1 MSVQIGSG
9 LLMPDPAISW
19 IIIVLLI
26 ILSFFFSGAETSIAC
41 CNKFKMQVDADDGKT
56 IPKILLK
63 IIDKY
68 DRALTIILI
77 GNNIVAIAISSI
89 STLLFLSYFDKV
101 GIPEATISLISS
113 IIMTFIVYIVG
124 DTLPKTIARSIP
136 DTFSKIVAVP
146 IYLLMFL
153 LYPITIIFESGVKLT
168 SKIFKLKDVEEF
180 TEEDLIDEI
189 EKASE
194 GDMIDEEQAEI
205 VQSTMD
211 FLDTNV
217 EKVLTPKN
225 AILAINMRDLT
236 NEYLQNLI
244 INTNYSRIPVY
255 DKVFDNMIGI
265 LNVKIYFEEYSKD
278 SHVSIRSIL
287 QKPYFVS
294 NKIMIDDLFHGFRKH
309 HTHIALVRNTQNR
322 IIGMVTME
330 DILEEIVSD
339 ISEPASQK
347 RRKA

>member
-1 MSVQIGSG
+1 
-9 LLMPDPAISW
+9 MPDPAISW
-19 IIIVLLI
+19 IIIIVLI
-26 ILSFFFSGAETSIAC
+26 ILHFFFSGAETSIAC
-41 CNKFKMQVDADDGKT
+41 CNKFKMQVDADEGKT

-77 GNNIVAIAISSI
+77 GNNAVAIAISSI
-89 STLLFLSYFDKV
+89 STLLFLSYFEST
-101 GIPEATISLISS
+101 GIAEATISLISS
-113 IIMTFIVYIVG
+113 ITMTFIVYVVG

-136 DTFSKIVAVP
+136 DTFSKIVALP
-146 IYLLMFL
+146 IYILMFL
-153 LYPITIIFESGVKLT
+153 LFPITIVFEGGVRLT
-168 SKIFKLKDVEEF
+168 SKVFRLKEEEEF

-194 GDMIDEEQAEI
+194 SDMIDEEQAEI

-211 FLDTNV
+211 YLDTNV
-217 EKVLTPKN
+217 EKVLTPRN
-225 AILAINMRDLT
+225 AVFAINMRDLT
-236 NEYLQNLI
+236 NEFLQNI
-244 INTNYSRIPVY
+244 IVKTNYSRIPVY

-278 SHVSIRSIL
+278 PHVSIRSIL

-309 HTHIALVRNTQNR
+309 RTHIALVRNANNR

>member
-1 MSVQIGSG
+1 
-9 LLMPDPAISW
+9 MPDPAISW
-19 IIIVLLI
+19 IIIIVLI
-26 ILSFFFSGAETSIAC
+26 ILHFFFSGAETSIAC

-89 STLLFLSYFDKV
+89 STLLFLSYFDSV

-113 IIMTFIVYIVG
+113 ITMTFIVYVVG

-136 DTFSKIVAVP
+136 DTFSKIVALP
-146 IYLLMFL
+146 IYVLMYL
-153 LYPITIIFESGVKLT
+153 LYPITIVFEGGVKLT
-168 SKIFKLKDVEEF
+168 SKIFRLKEEEEF

-194 GDMIDEEQAEI
+194 GEMINEEQAEI

-211 FLDTNV
+211 YLDTSV
-217 EKVLTPKN
+217 EKVLTSRN
-225 AILAINMRDLT
+225 AIFAINMRDLT
-236 NEYLQNLI
+236 NEYLQTLI
-244 INTNYSRIPVY
+244 SQTNYSRIPVY
-255 DKVFDNMIGI
+255 DKVFDNVIGI
-265 LNVKIYFEEYSKD
+265 LNVKIYFEEYLKD
-278 SHVSIRSIL
+278 PHVSIRSIL
-287 QKPYFVS
+287 QRPYFVS
-294 NKIMIDDLFHGFRKH
+294 SKVMIDDLFHGFRKH
-309 HTHIALVRNTQNR
+309 RTHIALVRNANNR

>member
-1 MSVQIGSG
+1 
-9 LLMPDPAISW
+9 MPDPYISW
-19 IIIVLLI
+19 IIIIILI

-113 IIMTFIVYIVG
+113 IIMTFIVYIFG

-146 IYLLMFL
+146 IYVLMFL

-168 SKIFKLKDVEEF
+168 SKIFKLKDEEEF

-225 AILAINMRDLT
+225 AIFAINMHDLT
-236 NEYLQNLI
+236 NEYLQNI
-244 INTNYSRIPVY
+244 IIKTNYSRIPVY

-278 SHVSIRSIL
+278 PHVSIRSIL

-309 HTHIALVRNTQNR
+309 HTHIALVRNAQNR

>member
-1 MSVQIGSG
+1 
-9 LLMPDPAISW
+9 MPDPSISW
-19 IIIVLLI
+19 IIIA
-26 ILSFFFSGAETSIAC
+26 ILVALHFFFSSAETAFAC
-41 CNKFKMQVDADDGKT
+41 CNKFKMQVKADEGSKT
-56 IPKILLK
+56 AKTLLK

-89 STLLFLSYFDKV
+89 STLLFLSYFNTV

-113 IIMTFIVYIVG
+113 ITMTFIVYVVG
-124 DTLPKTIARSIP
+124 DSLPKTIARSIP
-136 DTFSKIVAVP
+136 DTFSKIVAIP
-146 IYLLMFL
+146 IYALMILLF
-153 LYPITIIFESGVKLT
+153 PITIIFEGGVKLT
-168 SKIFKLKDVEEF
+168 SKIFKLKVEEEF

-211 FLDTNV
+211 FLDTSV
-217 EKVLTPKN
+217 EKVLTPRN
-225 AILAINMRDLT
+225 AVFAINMRDLT
-236 NEYLQNLI
+236 NEYLQNI
-244 INTNYSRIPVY
+244 IIKTNYSRIPVY

-278 SHVSIRSIL
+278 PHVSIRSIL

-294 NKIMIDDLFHGFRKH
+294 SNVMIDDLFNGFRRH
-309 HTHIALVRNTQNR
+309 RTHIALVRNNHNM

>member
-1 MSVQIGSG
+1 
-9 LLMPDPAISW
+9 MPDPAISW
-19 IIIVLLI
+19 IIIIVLI

-41 CNKFKMQVDADDGKT
+41 CNKFKMQVDAEAGKT

-68 DRALTIILI
+68 NRALTIILI

-89 STLLFLSYFDKV
+89 STLLFLSLFKST
-101 GIPEATISLISS
+101 GIAETTISLISS
-113 IIMTFIVYIVG
+113 IIMTFIVYILG

-136 DTFSKIVAVP
+136 DTFSKIVAIP
-146 IYLLMFL
+146 IYVLMILLF
-153 LYPITIIFESGVKLT
+153 PITIIFEGGVKLT
-168 SKIFKLKDVEEF
+168 SKIFRLKEEEEF

-211 FLDTNV
+211 YLDTSV
-217 EKVLTPKN
+217 EKVLTPRN
-225 AILAINMRDLT
+225 AIFAINMRDLT
-236 NEYLQNLI
+236 NEYLQTI
-244 INTNYSRIPVY
+244 ITQTNYSRIPVY
-255 DKVFDNMIGI
+255 DKVFDNVIGV

-278 SHVSIRSIL
+278 PHVSIRSIL

-294 NKIMIDDLFHGFRKH
+294 SKVMIDDLFHGFRKH
-309 HTHIALVRNTQNR
+309 HTHIAIVRNSNNR
-322 IIGMVTME
+322 VIGMVTME

-339 ISEPASQK
+339 ISEPATQK
-347 RRKA
+347 RRRA

>member
-1 MSVQIGSG
+1 
-9 LLMPDPAISW
+9 MPDPAISW
-19 IIIVLLI
+19 IIIIVLI
-26 ILSFFFSGAETSIAC
+26 ILHFFFSGAETSIAC
-41 CNKFKMQVDADDGKT
+41 CNKFKMQVDADEGKT

-89 STLLFLSYFDKV
+89 STLLFLSYFDSV

-113 IIMTFIVYIVG
+113 ITMTFIVYVVG

-136 DTFSKIVAVP
+136 DTFSKIVALP
-146 IYLLMFL
+146 IYVLMYL
-153 LYPITIIFESGVKLT
+153 LYPVTIIFEGGVKLT
-168 SKIFKLKDVEEF
+168 SKIFRLKEEEEF

-194 GDMIDEEQAEI
+194 GEMIDEEQAEI

-211 FLDTNV
+211 YLDTSV
-217 EKVLTPKN
+217 EKVLTPRD
-225 AILAINMRDLT
+225 AVFAINMRDLT
-236 NEYLQNLI
+236 NEYLQTI
-244 INTNYSRIPVY
+244 ITNTNYSRIPVY
-255 DKVFDNMIGI
+255 DKVFDNVIGI

-278 SHVSIRSIL
+278 PHVSIRSIL

-294 NKIMIDDLFHGFRKH
+294 SKVMIDDLFHGFRKH
-309 HTHIALVRNTQNR
+309 RTHIALVRNANNR

>member
-1 MSVQIGSG
+1 
-9 LLMPDPAISW
+9 MPDPAISW
-19 IIIVLLI
+19 IIIIVLI

-41 CNKFKMQVDADDGKT
+41 CNKFKMQVDAEAGKT

-68 DRALTIILI
+68 NRALTIILI

-89 STLLFLSYFDKV
+89 STLLFLSLFKST
-101 GIPEATISLISS
+101 GIAETTISLISS
-113 IIMTFIVYIVG
+113 IIMTFIVYILG

-136 DTFSKIVAVP
+136 DTFSKIVAIP
-146 IYLLMFL
+146 IYVLMILLF
-153 LYPITIIFESGVKLT
+153 PITIIFEGGVKLT
-168 SKIFKLKDVEEF
+168 SKIFKLKEEEEF

-194 GDMIDEEQAEI
+194 GEMIDEEQAEI

-211 FLDTNV
+211 YLDTSV
-217 EKVLTPKN
+217 EKVLTPRN
-225 AILAINMRDLT
+225 AIFAINIRDLT
-236 NEYLQNLI
+236 NEYLQTI
-244 INTNYSRIPVY
+244 ITQTNYSRIPVY
-255 DKVFDNMIGI
+255 DKVFDNVIGV

-278 SHVSIRSIL
+278 PHVSIRSIL

-294 NKIMIDDLFHGFRKH
+294 SKVMIDDLFHGFRKH
-309 HTHIALVRNTQNR
+309 HTHIAIVRNSNNR
-322 IIGMVTME
+322 VIGMVTME

-339 ISEPASQK
+339 ISEPATQK
-347 RRKA
+347 RRRA

>member
-1 MSVQIGSG
+1 
-9 LLMPDPAISW
+9 
-19 IIIVLLI
+19 
-26 ILSFFFSGAETSIAC
+26 
-41 CNKFKMQVDADDGKT
+41 MQVDADEGKT

-77 GNNIVAIAISSI
+77 GNNAVAIAISSI
-89 STLLFLSYFDKV
+89 STLLFLSYFGSY
-101 GIPEATISLISS
+101 GIAEATISLISS
-113 IIMTFIVYIVG
+113 ITMTFIVYVIG

-136 DTFSKIVAVP
+136 DTFSKIVALP
-146 IYLLMFL
+146 IYGLMYLLW
-153 LYPITIIFESGVKLT
+153 PVTIIFEGGVKLV
-168 SKIFKLKDVEEF
+168 SKIFRLKEEEEF

-194 GDMIDEEQAEI
+194 SDMIDEEQAEI

-211 FLDTNV
+211 YLDTSV
-217 EKVLTPKN
+217 EKVLTPRN
-225 AILAINMRDLT
+225 AIFAINMRDLT
-236 NEYLQNLI
+236 NEYLQSLI
-244 INTNYSRIPVY
+244 VKTNYSRIPVY

-265 LNVKIYFEEYSKD
+265 LNVKIYFEEYLKD
-278 SHVSIRSIL
+278 PHVSIRSIL

-294 NKIMIDDLFHGFRKH
+294 SKVMIDDLFHGFRKH
-309 HTHIALVRNTQNR
+309 RTHIALVRNQNNR

>member
-1 MSVQIGSG
+1 
-9 LLMPDPAISW
+9 MPDPAISW
-19 IIIVLLI
+19 IIIIVLI

-41 CNKFKMQVDADDGKT
+41 CNKFKMQVDAEAGKT

-68 DRALTIILI
+68 NRALTIILI

-89 STLLFLSYFDKV
+89 STLLFLSLFKSTGLV
-101 GIPEATISLISS
+101 ETTISLISS
-113 IIMTFIVYIVG
+113 IIMTFIVYILG

-136 DTFSKIVAVP
+136 DTFSKIVAIP
-146 IYLLMFL
+146 IYVLMILLF
-153 LYPITIIFESGVKLT
+153 PITIIFEGGVKLT
-168 SKIFKLKDVEEF
+168 SKIFKLKTEEEF

-194 GDMIDEEQAEI
+194 GEMIDEEQAEI

-211 FLDTNV
+211 YLDTSV
-217 EKVLTPKN
+217 EKVLTPRN
-225 AILAINMRDLT
+225 AIFAINMRDLT
-236 NEYLQNLI
+236 NEYLQTI
-244 INTNYSRIPVY
+244 ITQTNYSRIPVY
-255 DKVFDNMIGI
+255 DKVFDNVIGV

-278 SHVSIRSIL
+278 PHVSIRSIL

-294 NKIMIDDLFHGFRKH
+294 SKVMIDDLFHGFRKH
-309 HTHIALVRNTQNR
+309 HTHIAIVRNSNNR
-322 IIGMVTME
+322 VIGMVTME

-339 ISEPASQK
+339 ISEPATQK
-347 RRKA
+347 RRRA